1 MNSRLWPLLPATQRP
16 QRPLEQDQM
25 LVRGG
30 RLGLQAP
37 CGVLTNPI
45 TSLRPPCFSVAA
57 VLILSTPRESKSGW
71 DTWSSWVNR
80 QDVYCPQGVWDKAH
94 VTHKNVDRPGRLLPG
109 QFCSHCFA
117 AMENWPLTRPSC
129 FWKEERKGEEM
140 SFIRHLLCAPHRCG
154 HVCQAFLFTPVLMS
168 QTLGDLL
175 KANLQKCQSQDH
187 TEAQAFYPTAKH
199 GFHGRTER
207 PSFPPSHSTRGVSG
221 GQARD
226 RAAGRQHC

>member
-1 MNSRLWPLLPATQRP
+1 
-16 QRPLEQDQM
+16 M

-94 VTHKNVDRPGRLLPG
+94 VTHKNVDGLSRLLPG
-109 QFCSHCFA
+109 QSGQPLLCSHGKLA
-117 AMENWPLTRPSC
+117 SNAPLALLEGG
-129 FWKEERKGEEM
+129 EERGGDVTYTA
-140 SFIRHLLCAPHRCG
+140 SP
-154 HVCQAFLFTPVLMS
+154 VCPSPLRARVPGFLI
-168 QTLGDLL
+168 
-175 KANLQKCQSQDH
+175 H
-187 TEAQAFYPTAKH
+187 
-199 GFHGRTER
+199 
-207 PSFPPSHSTRGVSG
+207 PSAYVADVR
-221 GQARD
+221 
-226 RAAGRQHC
+226 